1 MTVATLKA
9 YTLKDLAKMAR
20 QRGVQG
26 WHSMRKDQLVRAL
39 AAKARAKDAVERRA
53 AKPATASPTNGHA
66 KRAARPA
73 APAVRGGTTAQQIV
87 PATTCRRTA
96 FLKRL
101 EEVRQQQQRWKDL
114 SVKQPGASPS
124 TFNKDRLVVMVR
136 DPFWLH
142 AYWEITRQS
151 VERAQAAM
159 AYSWHSARPVLRLY
173 EVTGVSGTGATAERW
188 VGDIGIHGGVN
199 NWYVDVQE
207 PPKTFRLDI
216 GYLSDDGKY
225 HSLARSNMVTTPA
238 AAESDAL
245 DQNWTPVAEQFDK
258 IFAMSSGYSRDGASA
273 ELQEMLEERL
283 RRPMGSPMFTRFGAG
298 AESLARDQD
307 DFFFQVEAE
316 VLLYGATKPGAYVTV
331 QGEPVRLRPDGTFTM
346 RLSLPDKRQVIPAVS
361 ASSDGVEQRTVVIAL
376 ERNTKYM
383 EPVIRE
389 SAD

>member
-39 AAKARAKDAVERRA
+39 AAKARAKDAAERRA
-53 AKPATASPTNGHA
+53 SKPAAAPATNGHA
-66 KRAARPA
+66 KRAAAATPA
-73 APAVRGGTTAQQIV
+73 RGGTTAQHLV
-87 PATTCRRTA
+87 PPAPGRRTA

-114 SVKQPGASPS
+114 SVKQPGSNPSAS
-124 TFNKDRLVVMVR
+124 NKDRLVVMVR

-173 EVTGVSGTGATAERW
+173 EVTGVSGSGATAERW
-188 VGDIGIHGGVN
+188 VGDIAIHGGVN

-238 AAESDAL
+238 AAESDSL

-273 ELQEMLEERL
+273 ELQELLEERL

-298 AESLARDQD
+298 AESLAREQD

-316 VLLYGATKPGAYVTV
+316 VILYGATKPGAYVTV

-346 RLSLPDKRQVIPAVS
+346 RLSLPDKRQVIPAVAAS
-361 ASSDGVEQRTVVIAL
+361 ADGVEQRTAVIAL

-383 EPVIRE
+383 EPLIRE